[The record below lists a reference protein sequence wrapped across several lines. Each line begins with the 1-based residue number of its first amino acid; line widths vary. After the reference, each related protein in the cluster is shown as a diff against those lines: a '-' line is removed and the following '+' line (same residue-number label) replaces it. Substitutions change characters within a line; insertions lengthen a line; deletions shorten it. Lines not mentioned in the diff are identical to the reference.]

1 MAKIPTTFIPSIP
14 IAKREN
20 VRVYRT
26 NIATKRQRTY
36 VLEVLSHIPSIEDC
50 WVDIEDCDNVLRVVG
65 QTNCK
70 QLREVVGMLGFEI
83 NELN

>member
-1 MAKIPTTFIPSIP
+1 MTKAPTTFIPSIP
-14 IAKREN
+14 VTKREN

-26 NIATKRQRTY
+26 NIDTTQQRTY
-36 VLEVLSHIPSIEDC
+36 VLEVLSHIPSIEEC

-65 QTNCK
+65 KTDCQ

-83 NELN
+83 DELN